1 MYSFE
6 IRCNLSDGPA
16 TYQSTIA
23 LLTHLHTCNVVTASG
38 HYDMAIHC
46 FPGFGLVSYSPFPRF
61 DWLIRRVYIIYRTLS
76 EFLFDEQV
84 ECPNNRTPL
93 GFWHLLSLMTLKL
106 SEALKW
112 TSGWTKRYLGNKWQ
126 VVYYLSTK
134 YKYVLKSL
142 IGFRQIKPISV
153 GWVSNWYLPAIFPL
167 FVAWISLWIKATQP
181 E

>member
-1 MYSFE
+1 MKRRFIVFLVLGWSVIHLFRDLIGWYGEF
-6 IRCNLSDGPA
+6 ILS
-16 TYQSTIA
+16 T
-23 LLTHLHTCNVVTASG
+23 G
-38 HYDMAIHC
+38 H
-46 FPGFGLVSYSPFPRF
+46 FLN
-61 DWLIRRVYIIYRTLS
+61 
-76 EFLFDEQV
+76 LFDEQV

-126 VVYYLSTK
+126 AVYYLSTK

-167 FVAWISLWIKATQP
+167 FVAWFSLWIKATQP